1 MAIRQPSRQ
10 GTPEH
15 DGFTAAAG
23 QVLARMDQ
31 LITEIKQQR
40 LDQAGSEKVRQA
52 EKASQDSNTLVSVL
66 EEQFRAMET
75 WLLPMTHG
83 DKAERDRVIDQLRE
97 RFEIMVRGYNR
108 LIEVLQ
114 SRRAEKEG
122 HAGAPEPPIPGPQA
136 RKPRRRRN
144 IECLHRT
151 GTSEFAATP
160 CAVIFHAPVSIPQAQ
175 DTPVR
180 ARYKREWLRRLT
192 RTVSAI
198 TLHPSDD
205 FD

>member
-1 MAIRQPSRQ
+1 
-10 GTPEH
+10 
-15 DGFTAAAG
+15 
-23 QVLARMDQ
+23 MDQ
-31 LITEIKQQR
+31 LITELKQQR
-40 LDQAGSEKVRQA
+40 LDQAGSEKVRQV

-122 HAGAPEPPIPGPQA
+122 HAGAESLRSQVRQVEKGPREDEA
-136 RKPRRRRN
+136 SN
-144 IECLHRT
+144 
-151 GTSEFAATP
+151 AA
-160 CAVIFHAPVSIPQAQ
+160 VG
-175 DTPVR
+175 
-180 ARYKREWLRRLT
+180 
-192 RTVSAI
+192 
-198 TLHPSDD
+198 
-205 FD
+205 